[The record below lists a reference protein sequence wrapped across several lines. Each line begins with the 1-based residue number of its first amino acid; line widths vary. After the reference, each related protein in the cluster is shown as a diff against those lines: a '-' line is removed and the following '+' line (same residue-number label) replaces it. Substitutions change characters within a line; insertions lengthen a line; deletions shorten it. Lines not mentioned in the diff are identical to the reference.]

1 MLVTVP
7 DTKRPPF
14 PVLNTTAQ
22 SEKISFWNVQSDNF
36 LKKIVESL
44 VGMCNQNDLLI
55 WEIVEK
61 QVHHLRCRVVKTCFL
76 DLRPSTSQVQQA
88 VSTRFTSRLHCSI
101 CFSSARRTDNHC
113 ETRVYSRA
121 DCFHLYWGKT
131 NRVLSWPQT
140 GGKMRVL
147 MQKSRKEEHPPRKLE
162 ENDALRTLRQL
173 IPSWYPLMVDKHCL
187 KQAEDPTSIKNS
199 CKYNSSD
206 LHNLSE
212 SL

>member
-147 MQKSRKEEHPPRKLE
+147 TQKSREEEHPPKTWGKWRFE
-162 ENDALRTLRQL
+162 DVETVDTEL
-173 IPSWYPLMVDKHCL
+173 IPPHGRQTLFKAGWRSYKCQKLVQIQL
-187 KQAEDPTSIKNS
+187 
-199 CKYNSSD
+199 
-206 LHNLSE
+206 
-212 SL
+212 

>member
-1 MLVTVP
+1 MQPFSFQKVRNDLRTCFKNIDVMMLVTVP

-88 VSTRFTSRLHCSI
+88 VSTRSLASLPACTAVSVFPVPGGPTTIVRPGFTPERIASTCTGVKRIAFSRGL
-101 CFSSARRTDNHC
+101 RREGRC
-113 ETRVYSRA
+113 A
-121 DCFHLYWGKT
+121 F
-131 NRVLSWPQT
+131 
-140 GGKMRVL
+140 
-147 MQKSRKEEHPPRKLE
+147 
-162 ENDALRTLRQL
+162 
-173 IPSWYPLMVDKHCL
+173 
-187 KQAEDPTSIKNS
+187 
-199 CKYNSSD
+199 
-206 LHNLSE
+206 
-212 SL
+212 